1 MIALAAKELS
11 VPVVC
16 VTGLFKLAPVYRH
29 DQVTTTPN
37 ISPTSFTSLSL

>member
-29 DQVTTTPN
+29 DQVTT
-37 ISPTSFTSLSL
+37 IPTRICFV